1 MRNETQSSISD
12 KEFGT
17 EADDERITGRKRR
30 TLQKDRCLGRGFPF
44 YRFGRQIRYD
54 LQEVRGLVRAGRVA
68 VSRDDGFERTPV
80 LPTQGGK
87 RG

>member
-1 MRNETQSSISD
+1 MGNETQSNHSD

-17 EADDERITGRKRR
+17 EADVERITGRKRR
-30 TLQKDRCLGRGFPF
+30 TLQKDRCQGRGFPF

-54 LQEVRGLVRAGRVA
+54 LREVRAVVRAGRVEVTGLEQPPA
-68 VSRDDGFERTPV
+68 VVS
-80 LPTQGGK
+80 LGGQ